1 MRRRNDQLRPEIR
14 SDRGCAIHRT
24 QRRVRA
30 IGTDHDGLIGA
41 HFPECKAEG
50 GSLECKPMSRSPAG
64 RWPTMVLS
72 LDPGTHTVYVT
83 NLGLGFNSVSVI
95 ESR

>member
-1 MRRRNDQLRPEIR
+1 
-14 SDRGCAIHRT
+14 
-24 QRRVRA
+24 
-30 IGTDHDGLIGA
+30 
-41 HFPECKAEG
+41 
-50 GSLECKPMSRSPAG
+50 MSRSPAG

>member
-1 MRRRNDQLRPEIR
+1 
-14 SDRGCAIHRT
+14 
-24 QRRVRA
+24 
-30 IGTDHDGLIGA
+30 
-41 HFPECKAEG
+41 
-50 GSLECKPMSRSPAG
+50 MSRSPAG

-72 LDPGTHTVYVT
+72 LAVDPGTHTVYVT